1 MASEGLML
9 PTSQK
14 KCVKLHEIAGKTHEK
29 PPIGKKTPYIYK
41 SGTERNLKNTTP
53 SKKPSMLFSQL
64 PGFGHHATA
73 FACLWG
79 DDDLAAAK
87 SGDIKPSI
95 FKIDPKSY
103 GMSIIF
109 I

>member
-1 MASEGLML
+1 MASEGPSL
-9 PTSQK
+9 PASQK
-14 KCVKLHEIAGKTHEK
+14 KHVKLHEIAVKLNREK
-29 PPIGKKTPYIYK
+29 PPIGKKHHYIFISYK
-41 SGTERNLKNTTP
+41 ICTERNFKKKTTP

-87 SGDIKPSI
+87 SGDIKAKKYLHKTPT
-95 FKIDPKSY
+95 K
-103 GMSIIF
+103 
-109 I
+109 